1 MCIATGASVR
11 DQTGCVRLIAKTPNP
26 GCSFL
31 IVKKILADARAGEQ
45 AAEPTGNADLDVVEG
60 VNGGQGEGH
69 DGEGGEGGG
78 VPNGGAW
85 PDCKVHI

>member
-11 DQTGCVRLIAKTPNP
+11 DQTGCVRLIAKTLNP

-45 AAEPTGNADLDVVEG
+45 AAEPTGNAGVDLLKG
-60 VNGGQGEGH
+60 VDSAGEV
-69 DGEGGEGGG
+69 DGVQGGEGGG
-78 VPNGGAW
+78 VPDGGAW
-85 PDCKVHI
+85 VDRQV